1 MRRKTEESS
10 FGQLVKTNGVGGQ
23 CVHKDQ
29 VLILMIENSSTGH
42 LLYTNRWNLHK
53 APRDW
58 KEGEPLSPFTQVGI
72 YFTTSI
78 EPALSGWWRA
88 RGRAQFS
95 DENNFRAETARDS
108 QKVWRRGCHSYW
120 GATLSDL
127 ATGRILSRA
136 LSFVVVI
143 YVTHRPQPLTN
154 KGKKPKRQTKLDFII
169 KCEKH
174 FWCNSWWCKHSSHV
188 VDFNGGWIMNVV
200 LNCLGQI
207 ME

>member
-1 MRRKTEESS
+1 MHFVPPLMRRKTEESS
-10 FGQLVKTNGVGGQ
+10 FGQLVPAVIEKTNGVVGQ

-29 VLILMIENSSTGH
+29 VLILMIENSSAGH

-58 KEGEPLSPFTQVGI
+58 KASPSARSHRLGFILQPPLSRL
-72 YFTTSI
+72 
-78 EPALSGWWRA
+78 ALSGWWRA
-88 RGRAQFS
+88 RGRAQFRAQFS

-108 QKVWRRGCHSYW
+108 QNVWRRGCHSYW

-143 YVTHRPQPLTN
+143 YVTHRHTTADP
-154 KGKKPKRQTKLDFII
+154 
-169 KCEKH
+169 
-174 FWCNSWWCKHSSHV
+174 
-188 VDFNGGWIMNVV
+188 
-200 LNCLGQI
+200 
-207 ME
+207 

>member
-1 MRRKTEESS
+1 
-10 FGQLVKTNGVGGQ
+10 
-23 CVHKDQ
+23 
-29 VLILMIENSSTGH
+29 MIENSSAGH

-136 LSFVVVI
+136 LSFVVLI
-143 YVTHRPQPLTN
+143 YVTHRHTIADQQRHFQSHIQEPD
-154 KGKKPKRQTKLDFII
+154 TKWDWII

-174 FWCNSWWCKHSSHV
+174 FWYNSW
-188 VDFNGGWIMNVV
+188 
-200 LNCLGQI
+200 
-207 ME
+207 